1 MSLGAGAVSTGFC
14 VSVGWPVTSPGREDM
29 PGSLD
34 VPWSP
39 VVLGAA
45 GREMLP
51 ELPWSLELPVALPL
65 VSLPL
70 VVPELVEPELEPPMV
85 PLEPELVP
93 SEPLLFASLPEV
105 VESGAAGVVGL
116 VFVSS
121 AAGVSDGDVRVRCME
136 LVSLELRPCPLCLCF
151 LCFFCTGVLVASSL
165 VPDEVVPLTAESS
178 LSLSLSVA
186 LVLEELSL
194 PMPVVVELE
203 PVEGFALEE
212 SSLLDE
218 LVSDGRVVFE
228 VDVSELG
235 VELLEGLLLG
245 RVLLLLAVLDELPG
259 SALLF

>member
-1 MSLGAGAVSTGFC
+1 
-14 VSVGWPVTSPGREDM
+14 M
-29 PGSLD
+29 PGSLA

-45 GREMLP
+45 GRETLP
-51 ELPWSLELPVALPL
+51 EVPWSLELPVALPL

-116 VFVSS
+116 VFVAS
-121 AAGVSDGDVRVRCME
+121 AGGVSDGEVRVRCME
-136 LVSLELRPCPLCLCF
+136 LVSLELRPCPACLCF
-151 LCFFCTGVLVASSL
+151 LCFFCTGVLLLVASSL
-165 VPDEVVPLTAESS
+165 VPDEVEPLTAESS
-178 LSLSLSVA
+178 LSLA
-186 LVLEELSL
+186 LLLDELSL
-194 PMPVVVELE
+194 PMPVLVELD
-203 PVEGFALEE
+203 PVDGFALE

-218 LVSDGRVVFE
+218 LSDGRVVFE

-245 RVLLLLAVLDELPG
+245 SVLLLLAVLDVLPG

>member
-1 MSLGAGAVSTGFC
+1 VLDGLSPGAGAVSTGFW

-39 VVLGAA
+39 VVPGAA

-65 VSLPL
+65 V
-70 VVPELVEPELEPPMV
+70 VPELVEPVLDPTEPLV
-85 PLEPELVP
+85 PELVP
-93 SEPLLFASLPEV
+93 SEPLLLEPVSVPDV
-105 VESGAAGVVGL
+105 VELVEPGAAGVVGL
-116 VFVSS
+116 VLLSS
-121 AAGVSDGDVRVRCME
+121 AGGVSDGEVRVWCIE
-136 LVSLELRPCPLCLCF
+136 LVSLELRPWPCLCF
-151 LCFFCTGVLVASSL
+151 LWCFFEVLVAVSSL
-165 VPDEVVPLTAESS
+165 LLDEVEPLTAESS
-178 LSLSLSVA
+178 LSVA
-186 LVLEELSL
+186 LLVDELSL
-194 PMPVVVELE
+194 PMPVLVELE
-203 PVEGFALEE
+203 PVDGFALDE

-218 LVSDGRVVFE
+218 LLSDGKVVFD

-245 RVLLLLAVLDELPG
+245 RLLLLLAVFPELPG